1 MDLYSVLSADFAT
14 FQEELEATA
23 PKSDAWVISGEGD
36 TAVLKGKLSQASFEI
51 SKDADSQDVR
61 MDIVGS
67 DIPSSVHAI
76 VLNTVFDDAMSA
88 VAAAVQI
95 NGVYSEA
102 LSSVNDILRNA

>member
-1 MDLYSVLSADFAT
+1 MDLYSALSADFAT
-14 FQEELEATA
+14 FQEELEAVA

-36 TAVLKGKLSQASFEI
+36 AAVLKGKLSQASFEI
-51 SKDADSQDVR
+51 SKDVDSQEVR

-67 DIPSSVHAI
+67 DIPSLVHAI

-102 LSSVNDILRNA
+102 LSSVNDILRNS